1 MPTFIL
7 MTKLSQDSLGKLR
20 DRQEMGTRWL
30 DAVKQACPDI
40 RWIDHYALLG
50 PYDFMDIYEA
60 PDQEEAAKVAMI
72 TMEKGALEAETWGAV
87 PYKRFLELAR
97 KL

>member
-7 MTKLSQDSLGKLR
+7 LTKLSPESLGRLK
-20 DRQEMGTRWL
+20 DRKQVGSRWL
-30 DAVKQACPDI
+30 EAVKAACPEI
-40 RWIDHYALLG
+40 RWIDHYTLLG

-72 TMEKGALEAETWGAV
+72 TMEQGALKAETWGAI
-87 PYKRFLELAR
+87 PYKRFLEIA
-97 KL
+97 KMI